1 MICVMLVGLT
11 ACQAAE
17 DKNKLESSVVNNIS
31 TTEADNENESK
42 ADLNFANQNE
52 RVVNTFP
59 SSYSKTINNCKFE
72 IGSIN
77 SPNEVVFY
85 NGTAS
90 ASTIDCKGIVE
101 YYFNGREYV
110 ILEQTNEVFVL
121 NSNGDVEFGASLN
134 GIGYVSCFSYY
145 QNSVRYLPEDQ
156 NNNLSAYTTKR
167 DFSFGTAEECYGKIS
182 DIYSKYGMNIK
193 DNVKVITYY
202 LDHETLARE
211 EMVLDHNGIDNK
223 TKHKPG
229 GWMEDDDAYMF
240 FITQECQGL
249 PDLNWEG
256 WFWEGVFNPLG
267 DAGILIIY
275 NKDGFVKVEPR
286 RVIVD
291 YTYKDE
297 TMRLLSFDDIVANV
311 AEHLNGI
318 ISNSSTYTIS
328 EARLYVAYDK
338 VTESEFREL
347 ELHWGFLV
355 TQKDDAGVKVFEVY
369 INAQTGEYESH

>member
-1 MICVMLVGLT
+1 
-11 ACQAAE
+11 
-17 DKNKLESSVVNNIS
+17 
-31 TTEADNENESK
+31 
-42 ADLNFANQNE
+42 
-52 RVVNTFP
+52 
-59 SSYSKTINNCKFE
+59 
-72 IGSIN
+72 
-77 SPNEVVFY
+77 
-85 NGTAS
+85 
-90 ASTIDCKGIVE
+90 
-101 YYFNGREYV
+101 
-110 ILEQTNEVFVL
+110 
-121 NSNGDVEFGASLN
+121 
-134 GIGYVSCFSYY
+134 
-145 QNSVRYLPEDQ
+145 
-156 NNNLSAYTTKR
+156 
-167 DFSFGTAEECYGKIS
+167 
-182 DIYSKYGMNIK
+182 MNIK

-297 TMRLLSFDDIVANV
+297 TMKLLSFDDIVANV